1 MTHAFYDAL
10 GVSKSAGPDEIKKAY
25 RKLAVQKHP
34 DKGGDPEDFKRIS
47 EAYQVLSDPD
57 QRAMYDQLGDDG
69 YRARTQGGGG
79 PGDGAGFDP
88 FDLFRQFFGG
98 GMGGGPF
105 GHDPGMMGHHPHKKT
120 MSHTINVSLDEAY
133 KGITKRMRVSDDKP
147 CQVCESACRDCGGS
161 GGRMQRI
168 QMGPIIQTMTSPC
181 GACAGRGRRVESPK
195 SNCGNCRG
203 AGKVSQQH
211 TVELAIPAG
220 VHTGAQMR
228 MQVSENLDLLIT
240 VSVKQ
245 HSIFQRRG
253 NNLVME
259 VPLTL
264 REAFLGKTVSIPHF
278 EKGIQLDTSEK
289 GIIYDG
295 QKEVFPGLGLPDMNT
310 SGRNR
315 GDLVVLYQIKR
326 DTHDSKELSA
336 DAREAF
342 ARAFDALDKINA

>member
-1 MTHAFYDAL
+1 MTHAFYETL
-10 GVSKSAGPDEIKKAY
+10 GVPKGAGPDEIKKAY
-25 RKLAVQKHP
+25 RRLAVQKHP

-47 EAYQVLSDPD
+47 EAYQVLSDPE

-79 PGDGAGFDP
+79 PSNGAGFDP

-98 GMGGGPF
+98 GPF
-105 GHDPGMMGHHPHKKT
+105 GHDPGMMGNHPHKKT
-120 MSHTINVSLDEAY
+120 MSHTINISLDEAY
-133 KGITKRMRVSDDKP
+133 RGLTKRMRVSDDKP
-147 CQVCESACRDCGGS
+147 CQVCEGPCRDCGGA
-161 GGRMQRI
+161 GGRLQRI
-168 QMGPIIQTMTSPC
+168 QMGPIIQTMTAPC
-181 GACAGRGRRVESPK
+181 TACAGRGRRVENPK
-195 SNCGNCRG
+195 PNCGNCRG

-211 TVELAIPAG
+211 TVEVAIPAG
-220 VHTGAQMR
+220 VNTGAQMR
-228 MQVSENLDLLIT
+228 MQVSETLDLLIT
-240 VSVKQ
+240 VSVKH

-278 EKGIQLDTSEK
+278 EKGIQLETSKK
-289 GIIYDG
+289 GVVYDG

-310 SGRNR
+310 SGHSR

-326 DTHDSKELSA
+326 EPRDSKDLPP
-336 DAREAF
+336 DVREAF
-342 ARAFDALDKINA
+342 ARAFDALEKSSA